1 MLGVTCYVICDMFS
15 TSNDILLLTISA
27 CVAAF
32 TIFAC
37 WGLFYLVAGI
47 RNLYGITKDFK
58 NIFKKIEEVID
69 VLKNK
74 IHESTAYLTL
84 FGEVLKKVMD
94 VAHAFGE
101 RHREKRAEREA
112 DEAKEEC
119 DCEECDEKCE
129 DASDIKP
136 SKPRKIKVK

>member
-1 MLGVTCYVICDMFS
+1 MTPKFMFS
-15 TSNDILLLTISA
+15 TSNDILLLTISV

-37 WGLFYLVAGI
+37 WAMFYLVAAI

-58 NIFKKIEEVID
+58 NLFKKVEEVID

-74 IHESTAYLTL
+74 IHESTTYLTL

-94 VAHAFGE
+94 VAHAFGD
-101 RHREKRAEREA
+101 RRREKKEDVEP
-112 DEAKEEC
+112 EEEC
-119 DCEECDEKCE
+119 DCEECDSKECQEEEKN
-129 DASDIKP
+129 ASDIKP
-136 SKPRKIKVK
+136 SKTRKIKVK